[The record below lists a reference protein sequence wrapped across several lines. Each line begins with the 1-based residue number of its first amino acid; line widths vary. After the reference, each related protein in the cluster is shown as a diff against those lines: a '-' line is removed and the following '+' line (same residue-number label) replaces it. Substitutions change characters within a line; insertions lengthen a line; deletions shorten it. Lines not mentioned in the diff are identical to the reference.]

1 MTANKKFA
9 AFGKKDD
16 HLFTPEGM
24 SGFARSTPALW
35 NVYRIKSLS
44 LGMYGVLNWDEAYS
58 SGVKLIP
65 PGSPDRAKEISLCAL
80 VRNNEFSASF
90 APLR

>member
-1 MTANKKFA
+1 MTFSPVAEIYVHRPLAALVPDAESTEIGYLFVCREMTANKKFA

-44 LGMYGVLNWDEAYS
+44 LGMYGVLN
-58 SGVKLIP
+58 
-65 PGSPDRAKEISLCAL
+65 
-80 VRNNEFSASF
+80 
-90 APLR
+90 